1 MNFSELKNFIQTYD
15 NIVDGDV
22 CDQLIDKFE
31 SHSNKTIRNQ
41 SPMLFDEVN
50 LVREE
55 WPIVQELQGLIQSC
69 ASSYRYQLNLDF
81 AIPTKFGIEQFR
93 MKRYHSNQG
102 HFDTHVDITDYSS
115 ARRFLA
121 FLIYLNEGEG
131 GDTDFIDMS
140 GEIFHTVKRKRGTV
154 LVFPPMW
161 MFKHRGNKPIDSTK
175 YIISSYFH
183 YL

>member
-1 MNFSELKNFIQTYD
+1 MNFTELKNFIQTYD
-15 NIVDGDV
+15 NVIDGSL
-22 CDQLIDKFE
+22 CDQLIEQFE
-31 SHSNKTIRNQ
+31 SHDKKIARTQ
-41 SPMLFDEVN
+41 SPMLFDEIN

-55 WPIVQELQGLIQSC
+55 WPVVQELQKVIQTCS
-69 ASSYRYQLNLDF
+69 SSYRYQLNLDF
-81 AIPTKFGIEQFR
+81 AFPTKFGIEQFR
-93 MKRYHSNQG
+93 MKRYQSNRG

-121 FLIYLNEGEG
+121 FLMYLDEGEG
-131 GDTDFIDMS
+131 GDTDFIDMG
-140 GEIFHTVKRKRGTV
+140 GETFHTVKRKRGTV

-161 MFKHRGNKPIDSTK
+161 MFSHRGNKPINSAK